1 MSLTY
6 EAKRRLIQHVAS
18 AENWR
23 NDYDAEAVA
32 RNFDNWST
40 RLNGN
45 ISLQKQVW
53 KVAPKDESQL
63 YHGSN
68 LKRVKISY
76 NATHGHKD
84 SERSYVHI
92 SMAEG
97 KLEIQDE
104 SGRRIVKAF
113 GGTFESAENNQDQ
126 SGISIGGEQALSA
139 HLKDK
144 GVEIAEI
151 SELGITCAFHPN
163 GEKIIFFE
171 KEGQT
176 LAFDKP
182 TGFADTAIPA
192 SGLLNVISFDEYF
205 ARDIGI
211 NLNAEFINAAK
222 LVVAIDLGLE
232 PDIKLLNKLK
242 EEDVAHFLANAIED
256 KYDPDWTG
264 PWQWRPKI
272 KAQIGD
278 ISHLQEA
285 WIDTVDFEGYYIGLP
300 KRFGIAFRKDPDR
313 YDFRHS
319 ADDKHHLIAQGK
331 LLEAATGG
339 AFEPM
344 PILQKNPAIQT
355 LLHVL
360 HVAGKQIHDQNDTPW
375 NGVILKAENANM
387 PARQMRE
394 MVKDHFG
401 ADFAASYLS
410 SINYDANHC
419 LIALQKDALDYANQ
433 SVRASARVMT
443 MIRDNEKDVEL
454 FKDLLE
460 SGADL
465 KYVKPEAARSG
476 KSFADYM
483 SAAGNT
489 ALLKALRD
497 EQGER
502 EFVSAEEA
510 PAP

>member
-18 AENWR
+18 AANWR
-23 NDYDAEAVA
+23 NDYDGEAVE

-40 RLNGN
+40 RLSGN

-53 KVAPKDESQL
+53 KVTPKDESRL

-68 LKRVKISY
+68 LKRVKIAY
-76 NATHGHKD
+76 DATHGHKD
-84 SERSYVHI
+84 SQRSFVQI

-113 GGTFESAENNQDQ
+113 GSTFKNAENDQGQ
-126 SGISIGGEQALSA
+126 SGINIGGEQALSV

-151 SELGITCAFHPN
+151 SELGITCAFHSN
-163 GEKIIFFE
+163 GEKIIYFE

-182 TGFADTAIPA
+182 TDFADTAIPA

-211 NLNAEFINAAK
+211 NLNSDFINAAK
-222 LVVAIDLGLE
+222 LVVAIDMGLE
-232 PDIKLLNKLK
+232 PDIKLLNKLR
-242 EEDVAHFLANAIED
+242 EEDAAYFLANAMED

-272 KAQIGD
+272 KTEIGD
-278 ISHLQEA
+278 ISHLQQA

-331 LLEAATGG
+331 LLEAATDGTM
-339 AFEPM
+339 APT
-344 PILQKNPAIQT
+344 PILQKNPAMQT
-355 LLHVL
+355 LLHIL
-360 HVAGKQIHDQNDTPW
+360 NTAGQTVQDHNDAPW
-375 NGVILKAENANM
+375 SGIVLKADNAKM
-387 PARQMRE
+387 LGRQVREVMR
-394 MVKDHFG
+394 DHFG
-401 ADFAASYLS
+401 ADFATTSLS
-410 SINYDANHC
+410 SINYDENHC
-419 LIALQKDALDYANQ
+419 LIAVRSDSLEQANQ
-433 SVRASARVMT
+433 SVRASSRVMT
-443 MIRDNEKDVEL
+443 MIRDGEQDIAL
-454 FKDLLE
+454 FKDLLQE
-460 SGADL
+460 GADL
-465 KYVKPEAARSG
+465 KYVEPKAARSG